1 MTTALRAVLAGAL
14 LASPLLVFAAG
25 AEEGASA
32 ADLTAPGIFPVEPG
46 ITLVAGWHAGRWP
59 HDPNDNPWVQS
70 WEEPTGVTLDF
81 VPIDN
86 IEKMSIVFASDDY
99 PHLMLGVGGLEKN
112 LIAKLLQEG
121 VVADLRPHLGKGYT
135 PNLDRIFAE
144 KPEALAYMLNPQGQ
158 MQSLARF
165 LFLESNYLEQ
175 NYMINQRW
183 LDALGLRIPATT
195 GELRDVLIAFRDGDP
210 NGNGKADEI
219 PFAFVA
225 NDGFAQHLRSM
236 YGIWGMP
243 TKNGIA
249 IRDGQAYFAPITPAY
264 RDMIEYLAGLYAEG
278 LIDPESFT
286 QTASDFNAKVDDPAG
301 NSYGFVIARRGFTA
315 VNDVT
320 ANRAE
325 FVSIPPLRAP
335 GYEPEMW
342 VHPGR
347 LAIKNVWFMTDANPY
362 PEHTMAWV
370 DRFYTLENSVQ
381 AQYGVIPEGVKQMDG
396 VWVPQPIDPERRIQ
410 ISTSGT
416 FPSIFREEDF
426 GARLAMD
433 QSTQFLYDQ
442 YYEHYVRFKAKEQ
455 WVRAEFASDEQTEV
469 NNLRTDIETLWKSN
483 EARWITGIGDID
495 REWDGY
501 LQQMK
506 NMRIDRY
513 VELHHA
519 AHTRFLQEIGDYR

>member
-32 ADLTAPGIFPVEPG
+32 VDLTAPGIFPVDPG

-225 NDGFAQHLRSM
+225 NDGIRPAPAFDVRHLGHAHQERHRHPRRPGLLRADHARLPGHDRVSRRPLRGGTDRS
-236 YGIWGMP
+236 GELHPDRQRLQRQGGRPRRQQLRLRHRAARVHRGQRRHRQPRRVRVDPAAARPRLRTGDVGASGAAGDQERVVHDRRQSLPRAHHGMGGP
-243 TKNGIA
+243 LLHPGKQRAGA
-249 IRDGQAYFAPITPAY
+249 IRRHSG
-264 RDMIEYLAGLYAEG
+264 
-278 LIDPESFT
+278 
-286 QTASDFNAKVDDPAG
+286 
-301 NSYGFVIARRGFTA
+301 RG
-315 VNDVT
+315 
-320 ANRAE
+320 
-325 FVSIPPLRAP
+325 
-335 GYEPEMW
+335 
-342 VHPGR
+342 
-347 LAIKNVWFMTDANPY
+347 
-362 PEHTMAWV
+362 
-370 DRFYTLENSVQ
+370 
-381 AQYGVIPEGVKQMDG
+381 
-396 VWVPQPIDPERRIQ
+396 
-410 ISTSGT
+410 
-416 FPSIFREEDF
+416 
-426 GARLAMD
+426 
-433 QSTQFLYDQ
+433 
-442 YYEHYVRFKAKEQ
+442 
-455 WVRAEFASDEQTEV
+455 
-469 NNLRTDIETLWKSN
+469 
-483 EARWITGIGDID
+483 
-495 REWDGY
+495 
-501 LQQMK
+501 
-506 NMRIDRY
+506 
-513 VELHHA
+513 
-519 AHTRFLQEIGDYR
+519 